1 MNIQTDLADKLP
13 SLSSLCEEHSVEKM
27 YAFGSVCS
35 DEFTPQSDVDL
46 LVTFKESLPVDAYA
60 DNYFSFKEKLEN
72 LLKRHV
78 MRFGTLNARQ
88 GGTGGVYPA
97 GSIQKLVG
105 TDSTALTDHTK
116 KRKAP

>member
-46 LVTFKESLPVDAYA
+46 LVTFKDSLSIDAYA
-60 DNYFSFKEKLEN
+60 DNYFSFKEKLES

-78 MRFGTLNARQ
+78 DLIIERTLRNPYLIKA
-88 GGTGGVYPA
+88 
-97 GSIQKLVG
+97 INK
-105 TDSTALTDHTK
+105 TK
-116 KRKAP
+116 TLIYA